1 MLWCKVL
8 NYTTEIAQANLKL
21 KTLQQQFFNIEVSLS
36 KTMRG
41 KVMYYIEG
49 ECLFNPNW
57 EEKVWSF
64 STRKKAEEWLM
75 NTYDIKYSI
84 NDILYSECKKKFN
97 IKIVEEK

>member
-8 NYTTEIAQANLKL
+8 RLSIGIILVDFQT

-49 ECLFNPNW
+49 ECFFNPNW

-84 NDILYSECKKKFN
+84 NDILYSECEKKFN